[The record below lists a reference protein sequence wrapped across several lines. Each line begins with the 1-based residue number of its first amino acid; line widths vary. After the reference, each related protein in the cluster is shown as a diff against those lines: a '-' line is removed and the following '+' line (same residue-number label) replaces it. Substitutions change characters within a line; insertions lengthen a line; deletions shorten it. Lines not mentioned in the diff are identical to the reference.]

1 MLEMGKGMAAS
12 RELNSIS
19 MHATKLPNFFRPV
32 IVLCYRVSTLWARS
46 SSVHQLQER
55 YPSHLLTDVAELKK
69 GAT

>member
-32 IVLCYRVSTLWARS
+32 IVPCYRVSSTLWSRS
-46 SSVHQLQER
+46 SSVH
-55 YPSHLLTDVAELKK
+55 
-69 GAT
+69 